1 MLRED
6 IQNAIKE
13 AMKNH
18 ETERLSTVRMIFGR
32 GLRKKTLTPR
42 QGKRMCRRCRSPV
55 DDADDDQTAS
65 GIRQNVP

>member
-18 ETERLSTVRMIFGR
+18 ETERLSTVRMILAGV
-32 GLRKKTLTPR
+32 KEKTLTPAAR
-42 QGKRMCRRCRSPV
+42 EKNAQAMPISCR
-55 DDADDDQTAS
+55 
-65 GIRQNVP
+65 